1 MKTRL
6 LGFLALTTFVLS
18 TPAFATIDSLWT
30 SPSTYGYKGALRNFS
45 TGRATYFFVLDSAAQ
60 HCHIYDGDNFTQVYN
75 FPLTCSVPYTYVYP
89 YYLNDADGNGH
100 PEVLVQDYSD
110 SDARVRIIDML
121 AGTVVKAWAQT
132 GYSYNV
138 NCLVLTP
145 GSNILKLALDRRNSS
160 APYPYTTEL
169 LIYSLGITLAVSGP
183 LSASP
188 GRSGIHLEQSYPNP
202 AQSSAIIEFNLGR
215 DGHAILKV
223 FNDLG
228 QEAAALIDKDLK
240 AGRHVVH
247 WEGVGAPS
255 GIYYYQLQTSE
266 GTETRKLVL
275 MK

>member
-1 MKTRL
+1 
-6 LGFLALTTFVLS
+6 
-18 TPAFATIDSLWT
+18 
-30 SPSTYGYKGALRNFS
+30 
-45 TGRATYFFVLDSAAQ
+45 
-60 HCHIYDGDNFTQVYN
+60 
-75 FPLTCSVPYTYVYP
+75 
-89 YYLNDADGNGH
+89 
-100 PEVLVQDYSD
+100 
-110 SDARVRIIDML
+110 
-121 AGTVVKAWAQT
+121 
-132 GYSYNV
+132 
-138 NCLVLTP
+138 
-145 GSNILKLALDRRNSS
+145 
-160 APYPYTTEL
+160 
-169 LIYSLGITLAVSGP
+169 
-183 LSASP
+183 
-188 GRSGIHLEQSYPNP
+188 LEQSYPNP